1 MEAIMRRLLVFTAA
15 CLVTAVLAVSPNA
28 ETGKSSSMKKEV
40 QKSLDNEKNLAR
52 RSLEMW
58 ASDNADKPEEV
69 FATDYVNHQESA
81 AVGGVKDLDL
91 AGWKA
96 VVEDN
101 HRAFSDFQV
110 RILIQIAEGDLV
122 ATRWQFSAT
131 QTGQY
136 LGHSPTGKRATW
148 TGVQIDR
155 IESGKIVESWVDWD
169 KFRLFTELGFLK

>member
-1 MEAIMRRLLVFTAA
+1 MEAIMRLTLALVAA
-15 CLVTAVLAVSPNA
+15 CLLTAVLTVSPNA
-28 ETGKSSSMKKEV
+28 ETGKPSSMKKEV
-40 QKSLDNEKNLAR
+40 ARTLDEGKSLAR

-58 ASDNADKPEEV
+58 ASDNTDNPEDV
-69 FATDYVNHQESA
+69 FAADYVNHQESA
-81 AVGGVKDLDL
+81 AACGVKDLDL

-110 RILIQIAEGDLV
+110 RILIQIAEGDRV

-131 QTGQY
+131 QTGPY
-136 LGHSPTGKRATW
+136 LGHAPTGKRAAW

-155 IESGKIVESWVDWD
+155 FENGKIVESWVDWD

>member
-1 MEAIMRRLLVFTAA
+1 MRSTLAFVVA
-15 CLVTAVLAVSPNA
+15 CLLTACLTVSSSA
-28 ETGKSSSMKKEV
+28 GTGKANSMKRKIAMTLDDE
-40 QKSLDNEKNLAR
+40 KSLAR
-52 RSLEMW
+52 RSLRMW
-58 ASDNADKPEEV
+58 ASDSTDTPEEV
-69 FATDYVNHQESA
+69 FAADYANHQESA

-91 AGWKA
+91 DGWKA

-131 QTGQY
+131 QTGPY
-136 LGHSPTGKRATW
+136 LGHPPTGKRATW

-155 IESGKIVESWVDWD
+155 VENGKIVESWVDWD
-169 KFRLFTELGFLK
+169 KFRLFTALGFLK